1 MSDLPFPPLNPL
13 RVASPRDILRIGVVA
28 ACGFSYAIDFDWE
41 RPYHTKYPKDTLLSF
56 RKEVA
61 SFIKSPKHIV
71 LVALDKYDP
80 EEGKKSKAVIPPD
93 KGAKIPG
100 AGDEVV
106 VGVVYLRLEPGSK
119 RIGQFSNDK
128 GMSYTRL
135 QVSVSN
141 TSIQDPTL
149 ISRPILI
156 ATRTKLIVFS
166 LTNLLKRQR
175 RSKL

>member
-1 MSDLPFPPLNPL
+1 L
-13 RVASPRDILRIGVVA
+13 
-28 ACGFSYAIDFDWE
+28 SY
-41 RPYHTKYPKDTLLSF
+41 

-80 EEGKKSKAVIPPD
+80 EEGNKSKAVIPPD
-93 KGAKIPG
+93 NGAKIPA

-106 VGVVYLRLEPGSK
+106 VGVIYLKLEPGSK

-128 GMSYTRL
+128 GTSYTRL
-135 QVSVSN
+135 QVSVSTN

-149 ISRPILI
+149 ISRPVLI

-166 LTNLLKRQR
+166 LPNVLKR
-175 RSKL
+175 